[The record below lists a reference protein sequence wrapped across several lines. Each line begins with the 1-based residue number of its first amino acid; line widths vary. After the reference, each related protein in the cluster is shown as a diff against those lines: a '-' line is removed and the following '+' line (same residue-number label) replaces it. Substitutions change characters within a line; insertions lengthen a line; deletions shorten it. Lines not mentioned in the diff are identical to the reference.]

1 MKKFNIIV
9 LTTILFSSMVLS
21 SCSKGEK
28 KETFNL
34 FNWTYYT
41 PDSVLEKFEKEYN
54 CIVKTDY
61 FDSNEVMYSK
71 LRAGAK
77 GYDLT
82 IPSSDA
88 VNNKGEDS
96 GILGFNKD
104 RDGKGGWT
112 EKDLSPDGK
121 LIRKILRNEIK

>member
-1 MKKFNIIV
+1 MIDLSPKLNLIYYKNILDLAVLKFFEENNI
-9 LTTILFSSMVLS
+9 SWA
-21 SCSKGEK
+21 
-28 KETFNL
+28 
-34 FNWTYYT
+34 NW
-41 PDSVLEKFEKEYN
+41 
-54 CIVKTDY
+54 
-61 FDSNEVMYSK
+61 
-71 LRAGAK
+71 
-77 GYDLT
+77 
-82 IPSSDA
+82 A

>member
-41 PDSVLEKFEKEYN
+41 PDSVLEKMKAH
-54 CIVKTDY
+54 
-61 FDSNEVMYSK
+61 
-71 LRAGAK
+71 LRA
-77 GYDLT
+77 
-82 IPSSDA
+82 
-88 VNNKGEDS
+88 VNSLYG
-96 GILGFNKD
+96 L
-104 RDGKGGWT
+104 
-112 EKDLSPDGK
+112 
-121 LIRKILRNEIK
+121 